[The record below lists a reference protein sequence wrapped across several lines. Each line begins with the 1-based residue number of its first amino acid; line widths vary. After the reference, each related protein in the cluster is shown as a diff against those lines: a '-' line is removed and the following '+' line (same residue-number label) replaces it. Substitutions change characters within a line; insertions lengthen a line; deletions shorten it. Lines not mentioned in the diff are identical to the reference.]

1 MGQGKEAGVGWARR
15 TRSREK
21 VGEGLFAS
29 LLSGTTSSQG
39 KQGIQ
44 YLFEFHNLST
54 VQITNRAE
62 KIYTNRLEKVE
73 IYV

>member
-1 MGQGKEAGVGWARR
+1 MGWARR

-21 VGEGLFAS
+21 VGEGLSAS

-44 YLFEFHNLST
+44 YLFEFHNLSI
-54 VQITNRAE
+54 VQMTNRAG
-62 KIYTNRLEKVE
+62 KMCTNRLEKIE